1 MPLAKILG
9 AARRFASPPSHND
22 WCGLHS
28 PLELRRII
36 ERERARTDRNG
47 DPFTLVTLSARRPD
61 DRTAL
66 LLIAAE
72 LGRRLRLIDE
82 AGWLS
87 QGELAAVLPST
98 PVAGAWKVADDL
110 CLSVPPEQ
118 TLPVCKVYCYP
129 SDWLPDENP
138 TATLADVRAPNA
150 NGKPESS
157 QSAEPLETL
166 CSLPMPRWKRG
177 LDLLG
182 ASVGLMLLSPVMLGA
197 AVAIKLSSPG
207 PVLFKQARG
216 GRLGKRFV
224 MYKFRSMVVDAEQQ
238 KQELLAL
245 NEQDGPA
252 FKISADPRVTPLGR
266 LLRTTSID
274 ELPQLINVLKGDMSL
289 VGPRPLPCNE
299 SEACRGWQRRRLD
312 VTPGLTC
319 IWQVRGRSQVSFA
332 DWCRM
337 DLQYVASRSLLRD
350 VTLIAL
356 TLPAVLLR
364 RGAR

>member
-1 MPLAKILG
+1 MPLAKIIG
-9 AARRFASPPSHND
+9 AARRFASLPSHND

-47 DPFTLVTLSARRPD
+47 DPFTLVTLSARRSD

-66 LLIAAE
+66 LQLAAE
-72 LGRRLRLIDE
+72 LRRRLRLIDE

-87 QGELAAVLPST
+87 PEELAAVLPST

-110 CLSVPPEQ
+110 CLTIPPEQ

-129 SDWLPDENP
+129 SDWLALENP
-138 TATLADVRAPNA
+138 AAPHADGKPQSA
-150 NGKPESS
+150 NGAPKD
-157 QSAEPLETL
+157 AEPAAPLETL

-177 LDLLG
+177 LDILG
-182 ASVGLMLLSPVMLGA
+182 ASAGLTLLSPLMLGA
-197 AVAIKLSSPG
+197 ALAVKLSSPG

-216 GRLGKRFV
+216 GRMGKRFV
-224 MYKFRSMVVDAEQQ
+224 MYKFRSMVVDAEQK

-252 FKISADPRVTPLGR
+252 FKLSADPRVTPLGR
-266 LLRTTSID
+266 FLRTTSID
-274 ELPQLINVLKGDMSL
+274 ELPQLLNVLKGDMSL
-289 VGPRPLPCNE
+289 VGPRPLPCDE
-299 SEACRGWQRRRLD
+299 SDACQGWQRRRLD